1 MKKLLFF
8 FAMVAVLFFS
18 SCNQGC
24 KKVDHAKEI
33 VEIENVLEQ
42 YVLAN
47 ENQDFDLIQKIWAP
61 NSDIVFYG
69 TDSDERL
76 IGWTNIKN
84 AIKNQFNQI
93 RDTYISAS
101 DQFIQINDCAT
112 TAWFAESLNYNFIYK
127 GDARSYEGVRFTGV
141 LQKIDGKWRFVQAHL
156 SLPAHVNI
164 EK

>member
-1 MKKLLFF
+1 MKFFLFF
-8 FAMVAVLFFS
+8 FAITTILFS
-18 SCNQGC
+18 GSCSRGC
-24 KKVDHAKEI
+24 KKVDRAKEI
-33 VEIENVLEQ
+33 GEIENVLEQ
-42 YVLAN
+42 YILAN
-47 ENQDFDLIQKIWAP
+47 ENQDFNLIQKIWAP
-61 NSDIVFYG
+61 NNDIVLYG
-69 TDSDERL
+69 TDSDEKL

-127 GDARSYEGVRFTGV
+127 GEARSYEGMRFTGV

-156 SLPAHVNI
+156 SLPASVNI